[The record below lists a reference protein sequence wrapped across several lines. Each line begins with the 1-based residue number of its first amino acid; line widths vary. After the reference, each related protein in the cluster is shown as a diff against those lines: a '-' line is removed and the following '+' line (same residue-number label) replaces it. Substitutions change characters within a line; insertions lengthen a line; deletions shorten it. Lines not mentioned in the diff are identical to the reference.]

1 MSPLPPPAHPLLAG
15 FPVVV
20 ELDVAWGDMDSYA
33 HVNNVVYFRYFEGA
47 RIAYL
52 DRIGWLQS
60 MREHGLGPIVAST
73 QARYRKPVAY
83 PDHLWVGGRLTDLQ
97 ADRFTLEHRV
107 VSRAWDAVATE
118 GQVVVVSFD
127 YRNGRKCPIPD
138 GVMERIREMEGKRD
152 GPETSVPGPS
162 G

>member
-1 MSPLPPPAHPLLAG
+1 MTHPQLAG

-33 HVNNVVYFRYFEGA
+33 HVNNVVYFRYFEAA

-60 MREHGLGPIVAST
+60 MKEHGLGPIMAST
-73 QARYRKPVAY
+73 QARYRKPVDY
-83 PDHLWVGGRLTDLQ
+83 PDHLWVGARLIDLQ
-97 ADRFTLEHRV
+97 PDRFTLEHKV
-107 VSRAWDAVATE
+107 VSRRWDAVVTE

-127 YRNGRKCPIPD
+127 YRKGAKCPIPD
-138 GVMERIREMEGKRD
+138 PVREKIRELEGK
-152 GPETSVPGPS
+152 
-162 G
+162 